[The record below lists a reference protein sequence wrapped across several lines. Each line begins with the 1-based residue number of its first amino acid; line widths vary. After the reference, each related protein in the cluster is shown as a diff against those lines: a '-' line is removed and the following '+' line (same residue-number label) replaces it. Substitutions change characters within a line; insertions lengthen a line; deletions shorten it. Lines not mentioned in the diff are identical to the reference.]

1 MTAPFGLFR
10 LLTPALSPAS
20 PEPEA
25 RHRGAPEKK
34 RGGLG
39 NDMMSRR
46 LSSATK
52 HISIAQRIRVKMRR
66 VSHAG
71 SATDLY
77 KPRTSWSSKTRVGY
91 EGK

>member
-20 PEPEA
+20 PQPKA

-39 NDMMSRR
+39 NDMMSRK
-46 LSSATK
+46 LSSAAEAKKVLGLIDARSK
-52 HISIAQRIRVKMRR
+52 HKN
-66 VSHAG
+66 G
-71 SATDLY
+71 
-77 KPRTSWSSKTRVGY
+77 
-91 EGK
+91 